1 MPAEFLRNEP
11 RPTLPGDFADRVMA
25 RVETRSHS
33 RARLRRRVAACWTA
47 VTAASLT
54 VLAFTGLPQLPAWLL
69 AALVPA
75 SFAVTLLVQPRRLRT
90 GS

>member
-11 RPTLPGDFADRVMA
+11 RPALPDDFADRVMA
-25 RVETRSHS
+25 RLETPAHS
-33 RARLRRRVAACWTA
+33 RARLRRRVAACWSA

-69 AALVPA
+69 ASAIPA
-75 SFAVTLLVQPRRLRT
+75 SFTLTLLIHPRVLRLRP
-90 GS
+90 